1 MAASATG
8 APASEGD
15 GPTPAS
21 GGPARLRRVAEQD
34 ILGIF
39 KRFLTLRE
47 GSIIVVTVIVAIYFA
62 ISTETF
68 FTTANFKTLLPYFA
82 PFAILAAGEVFLMIN
97 AEIDLSIGAVY
108 LFTPFLFYELH
119 NGGVPLLPGVIIAL
133 IAAAGVGVINGF
145 FTAIVGVNSFIATL
159 GTLFALEGLTLIISH
174 AQPVATPGAQVTSTT
189 VEVSHV
195 VNGHHIVLP
204 ETVNHISTFA
214 RVFGGG
220 TYSELI
226 WALAIVAVLQVL
238 LSRTRWGL
246 YTIAVGSN
254 RIGASEAGVRVRLV
268 VMRNFV
274 LCSTC
279 AGLVGILEAVRAT
292 SIQPDTAGA
301 NAILLEAIS
310 AAVIGGTLLAGGSG
324 TVVGALIGALFLGI
338 LHDGLVLQGVN
349 ANYLAL
355 YLGLAI
361 ILAMVVN
368 TYVARVRK
376 GSGLG

>member
-1 MAASATG
+1 MASTTG
-8 APASEGD
+8 V
-15 GPTPAS
+15 PAS
-21 GGPARLRRVAEQD
+21 GGPAPATGSQVRRGQAAGQN
-34 ILGIF
+34 ILGLV

-47 GSIIVVTVIVAIYFA
+47 GSIIVVTIIVALYFA
-62 ISTETF
+62 ASTDTF
-68 FTTANFKTLLPYFA
+68 FTEENFKTLLPYFA

-97 AEIDLSIGAVY
+97 GEIDLSIGAVY

-145 FTAIVGVNSFIATL
+145 FTSIVGVNSFITTL
-159 GTLFALEGLTLIISH
+159 GTLFAFEGLTLIISH

-189 VEVSHV
+189 VNVEHV
-195 VNGHHIVLP
+195 VNGQHIVLP
-204 ETVNHISTFA
+204 ETVNHIGTFA
-214 RVFGGG
+214 KVFGGG

-226 WALAIVAVLQVL
+226 WALAIVAILQVL
-238 LSRTRWGL
+238 LSLTRWGV
-246 YTIAVGSN
+246 YTVAVGSN
-254 RIGASEAGVRVRLV
+254 RLGASEAGVRVRLV
-268 VMRNFV
+268 VIRNFI

-292 SIQPDTAGA
+292 SVQPDTAGA

-310 AAVIGGTLLAGGSG
+310 AAVIGGTLLVGGSG

-361 ILAMVVN
+361 ILAMVIN
-368 TYVARVRK
+368 TYVARVRT

>member
-1 MAASATG
+1 LVIASATG
-8 APASEGD
+8 APASGD
-15 GPTPAS
+15 PAPATGS
-21 GGPARLRRVAEQD
+21 PARRRRAVEQD
-34 ILGIF
+34 VIGLC

-47 GSIIVVTVIVAIYFA
+47 GSIIVVTIIVAIYFA
-62 ISTETF
+62 ARTETF
-68 FTTANFKTLLPYFA
+68 FTTGNFKTLLPYFA

-97 AEIDLSIGAVY
+97 GEIDLSIGAVY

-119 NGGVPLLPGVIIAL
+119 NGGIPLLLGVIIAL

-145 FTAIVGVNSFIATL
+145 FTAIVGVNSFITTL
-159 GTLFALEGLTLIISH
+159 GTLFAFEGLTLIISH

-189 VEVSHV
+189 VNVEHV

-226 WALAIVAVLQVL
+226 WALVIVAILQVL

-246 YTIAVGSN
+246 YTVAVGSN
-254 RIGASEAGVRVRLV
+254 RLGASEAGVRVRLV
-268 VMRNFV
+268 VVRNFI

-292 SIQPDTAGA
+292 SVQPDTAGA

-361 ILAMVVN
+361 ILAMVIN
-368 TYVARVRK
+368 TYVARVRT

>member
-1 MAASATG
+1 MASATG
-8 APASEGD
+8 APAS
-15 GPTPAS
+15 
-21 GGPARLRRVAEQD
+21 GGPAPAADDSPAVPRRTVYGGALE
-34 ILGIF
+34 LL

-47 GSIIVVTVIVAIYFA
+47 GSIIVVTIIVAIYFA
-62 ISTETF
+62 VNTQTF
-68 FTTANFKTLLPYFA
+68 FTTGNFKTLLPYFA

-97 AEIDLSIGAVY
+97 GEIDLSIGAVY

-119 NGGVPLLPGVIIAL
+119 NGGIPLLPGVVIAL

-145 FTAIVGVNSFIATL
+145 FTAIVGVNSFITTL
-159 GTLFALEGLTLIISH
+159 GTLFAFEGLTLIISH
-174 AQPVATPGAQVTSTT
+174 AEPVATPGAQVESTT
-189 VEVSHV
+189 VNVPHI

-204 ETVNHISTFA
+204 ETVNHIGTFA

-226 WALAIVAVLQVL
+226 WALVIVAILQVL

-246 YTIAVGSN
+246 YTVAVGSN
-254 RIGASEAGVRVRLV
+254 RLGASEAGVRIRLV
-268 VMRNFV
+268 VVRNFI
-274 LCSTC
+274 LCSLC

-292 SIQPDTAGA
+292 SVQPDTAGA

-361 ILAMVVN
+361 ILAMVIN

>member
-1 MAASATG
+1 MASATG
-8 APASEGD
+8 APASGD
-15 GPTPAS
+15 PAPTTGTS
-21 GGPARLRRVAEQD
+21 ARRGRAAGQD
-34 ILGIF
+34 ALGLF

-47 GSIIVVTVIVAIYFA
+47 GSIIVVTVIVALYFA
-62 ISTETF
+62 ASTDTF
-68 FTTANFKTLLPYFA
+68 FTTENFKPLLPYFA

-97 AEIDLSIGAVY
+97 GEIDLSIGAVY

-119 NGGVPLLPGVIIAL
+119 NGGVPLLPGVIVAL
-133 IAAAGVGVINGF
+133 IAAAGIGVINGF
-145 FTAIVGVNSFIATL
+145 FTAIIGVNSFITTL
-159 GTLFALEGLTLIISH
+159 GTLFAFEGLTLIISH

-189 VEVSHV
+189 VNVEHI
-195 VNGHHIVLP
+195 VNGKHIVLP

-226 WALAIVAVLQVL
+226 WALVIVAVLQVL
-238 LSRTRWGL
+238 LSLTRWGL
-246 YTIAVGSN
+246 YTVAVGSN
-254 RIGASEAGVRVRLV
+254 RLGASEAGVRVRLV
-268 VMRNFV
+268 VIRNFI

-292 SIQPDTAGA
+292 SVQPDTAGA

-310 AAVIGGTLLAGGSG
+310 AAVIGGTLLVGGSG

-361 ILAMVVN
+361 ILAMVIN
-368 TYVARVRK
+368 TYVARVRT

>member
-1 MAASATG
+1 MASATG
-8 APASEGD
+8 APASGA
-15 GPTPAS
+15 PAPAS
-21 GGPARLRRVAEQD
+21 SSPAHRHRAVGQD
-34 ILGIF
+34 LAGLL

-47 GSIIVVTVIVAIYFA
+47 GSIIVVTILVALYFSA
-62 ISTETF
+62 NTETF
-68 FTTANFKTLLPYFA
+68 FTGGNFKTLLPYFA
-82 PFAILAAGEVFLMIN
+82 PIAILAAGEVFLMIN
-97 AEIDLSIGAVY
+97 GEIDLSIGAVY
-108 LFTPFLFYELH
+108 LFAPFLFYELH
-119 NGGVPLLPGVIIAL
+119 SGGVPLLLGVILAL

-145 FTAIVGVNSFIATL
+145 FTAIVGVNSFITTL
-159 GTLFALEGLTLIISH
+159 GTLFALEGLTLVISH
-174 AQPVATPGAQVTSTT
+174 AEPVATPGAQVTSTT
-189 VEVSHV
+189 VNVSHV

-204 ETVNHISTFA
+204 ETVNHIGTFA
-214 RVFGGG
+214 KVFGGG

-226 WALAIVAVLQVL
+226 WALAIVAILQVL

-246 YTIAVGSN
+246 YTVAVGSN
-254 RIGASEAGVRVRLV
+254 RLGASEAGVRTRLV
-268 VMRNFV
+268 VMRNFI

-292 SIQPDTAGA
+292 SVQPDTAGA

-376 GSGLG
+376 GSGFG

>member
-1 MAASATG
+1 MASATG
-8 APASEGD
+8 APAAGQ
-15 GPTPAS
+15 PAPATGS
-21 GGPARLRRVAEQD
+21 PAEERRTVYGGAMELLR
-34 ILGIF
+34 
-39 KRFLTLRE
+39 RFLTLRE
-47 GSIIVVTVIVAIYFA
+47 GSIIVVTIIVAIYFA
-62 ISTETF
+62 VNTETF
-68 FTTANFKTLLPYFA
+68 FTTGNFKTLLPYFA

-97 AEIDLSIGAVY
+97 GEIDLSIGAVY
-108 LFTPFLFYELH
+108 LFVPFLFYELH
-119 NGGVPLLPGVIIAL
+119 ASGVPLLLGVIIAML
-133 IAAAGVGVINGF
+133 AGAGVGVINGF
-145 FTAIVGVNSFIATL
+145 FTAIVGVNSFITTL
-159 GTLFALEGLTLIISH
+159 GTLFVFEGLTLVISH
-174 AQPVATPGAQVTSTT
+174 AEPVQTPGAEVTSTT
-189 VEVSHV
+189 VNVEHV

-226 WALAIVAVLQVL
+226 WALAIVAILQVL
-238 LSRTRWGL
+238 LSLTRWGL
-246 YTIAVGSN
+246 YTVAVGSN
-254 RIGASEAGVRVRLV
+254 RLGASEAGVKVRLV
-268 VMRNFV
+268 VIRNFI
-274 LCSTC
+274 LCSAC

-292 SIQPDTAGA
+292 SVQPDTAGA

-324 TVVGALIGALFLGI
+324 TVVGALMGALFLGI

-361 ILAMVVN
+361 ILAMVIN

>member
-1 MAASATG
+1 MASATG
-8 APASEGD
+8 APAAGD
-15 GPTPAS
+15 PAPATGS
-21 GGPARLRRVAEQD
+21 PARRRRAVEQD
-34 ILGIF
+34 VLGLF

-47 GSIIVVTVIVAIYFA
+47 GSIIVVTIIVAIYFA
-62 ISTETF
+62 ASTETF
-68 FTTANFKTLLPYFA
+68 FTTGNFKTLLPYFA

-97 AEIDLSIGAVY
+97 GEIDLSIGAVY

-145 FTAIVGVNSFIATL
+145 FTAIVGVNSFITTL
-159 GTLFALEGLTLIISH
+159 GTLFAFEGLTLIISH
-174 AQPVATPGAQVTSTT
+174 AQPVATPGAQVTSTI
-189 VEVSHV
+189 VNVPHV

-226 WALAIVAVLQVL
+226 WALVIVAVLQVL
-238 LSRTRWGL
+238 LSLTRWGL
-246 YTIAVGSN
+246 YTVAVGSN
-254 RIGASEAGVRVRLV
+254 RLGASEAGVRVRLV
-268 VMRNFV
+268 VIRNFI

-279 AGLVGILEAVRAT
+279 AGLVGVLEAVRAT
-292 SIQPDTAGA
+292 SVQPDTAGA

-361 ILAMVVN
+361 ILAMVIN
-368 TYVARVRK
+368 TYVARVRT